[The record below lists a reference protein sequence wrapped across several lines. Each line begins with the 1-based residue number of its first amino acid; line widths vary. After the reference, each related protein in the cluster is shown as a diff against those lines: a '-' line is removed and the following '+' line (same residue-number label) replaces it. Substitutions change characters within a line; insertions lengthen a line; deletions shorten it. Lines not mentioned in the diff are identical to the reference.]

1 MTEFTQAKLD
11 TLSLEVGINLETGAT
26 RLLPLGFPTDYLSL
40 GNKQLEYS
48 IVNQDGQKL
57 ISFMGDHRIYQADQN
72 SENWTAIE
80 AQSQYLDAQMPF
92 FTKAVDSR
100 GMSEYAFAKSR
111 YESLVYDSFRKVYY
125 RFAYPSVL
133 FETDKELRA
142 LRNRPGAFVVMVF
155 DEDLNLLTES
165 KFEAGTYYPTN
176 FFVGENGLYIS
187 LSHPD
192 NPEIQE
198 DEMVFELIKLVQN

>member
-133 FETDKELRA
+133 FEIRFYHSYLQRTSGRIA
-142 LRNRPGAFVVMVF
+142 P
-155 DEDLNLLTES
+155 LT
-165 KFEAGTYYPTN
+165 
-176 FFVGENGLYIS
+176 
-187 LSHPD
+187 
-192 NPEIQE
+192 
-198 DEMVFELIKLVQN
+198 LVSVDHQ